1 MWIQSFES
9 VLELLE
15 FWEDEELV
23 LLVHTHV
30 VIEVAS
36 ESVQVVVLAKS
47 VVLASTA
54 GLSSIQPVCS
64 V

>member
-1 MWIQSFES
+1 M
-9 VLELLE
+9 LELLE

-23 LLVHTHV
+23 LLVHAHV
-30 VIEVAS
+30 VVKVAS
-36 ESVQVVVLAKS
+36 EGVQVVVLAKS

-54 GLSSIQPVCS
+54 GLPSVQPVRS

>member
-1 MWIQSFES
+1 M
-9 VLELLE
+9 LELLE

-23 LLVHTHV
+23 LLVHAHV
-30 VIEVAS
+30 VVEVAS

-54 GLSSIQPVCS
+54 GLSTIQPVCS